1 MAMEVIAWLIA
12 LPLLGTVTGLRTFT
26 PLTVLCWFAWTRA
39 LPLDD
44 TWAFW
49 AAKLPVAILFTV
61 LAVCELVADKQP
73 WIPDRTRPFSVATKL
88 VLGGLLGAIV
98 ATGLNGAAIEGIIL
112 SVLGVLV
119 GTYGGFLIRRD
130 LVQKTNCQ
138 DWQVAVTEDAVA
150 VVCAVVAMAVVS
162 S

>member
-26 PLTVLCWFAWTRA
+26 PMAALCWFAWARA

-49 AAKLPVAILFTV
+49 SAKLVVAIVFTV

-73 WIPDRTRPFSVATKL
+73 WIPDRTRLYSVVTKL
-88 VLGGLLGAIV
+88 LLGGLLGAIV
-98 ATGLNGAAIEGIIL
+98 ATGLNGAVIEGIIL
-112 SVLGVLV
+112 GVLGVLV

-130 LVQKTNCQ
+130 LVQKANCL
-138 DWQVAVTEDAVA
+138 DWQVAVAEDAIA
-150 VVCAVVAMAVVS
+150 VVCAVFAMAVVS